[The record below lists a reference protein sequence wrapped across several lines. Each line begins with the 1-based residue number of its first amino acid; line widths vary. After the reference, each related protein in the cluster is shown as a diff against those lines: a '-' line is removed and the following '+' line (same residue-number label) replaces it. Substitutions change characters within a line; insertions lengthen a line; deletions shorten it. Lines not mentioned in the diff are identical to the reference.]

1 MVENIMPKKYFL
13 TKISLTAWLGVDMI
27 TAILLELEPALELK
41 RLKKSIKHKLYY
53 GKKSIK

>member
-1 MVENIMPKKYFL
+1 MPKKYFL